1 MHALLADLSAP
12 SKQAFFTAFQKPV
25 FELIAQNCEFY
36 FLYLLYSISPG
47 DYPGSAKYYL
57 SILNHRV
64 NFELTTA
71 FYFCMVFAIMVFK

>member
-36 FLYLLYSISPG
+36 FLYFLYSVSPG
-47 DYPGSAKYYL
+47 DYPVRQNIG
-57 SILNHRV
+57 
-64 NFELTTA
+64 
-71 FYFCMVFAIMVFK
+71 